1 MEGTWRKEKEIEGC
15 REKHLLSRLV
25 EKCLFCH
32 SLPIPALEPEI
43 SVVIPCL
50 NEARTIGICV
60 KKAIQAI
67 ALLQIPGEV
76 VVADNGSTDGS
87 QELAI
92 QEGARVVHA
101 TVHGYGSAISE
112 GIRASKGQFIVIG
125 DGDDSYNFLEIG
137 PFVEAWKS
145 GAGFVL
151 GNRFKGGIDP
161 GAMPFLH
168 RYLGNPVLSYIG
180 RLFFQ
185 NSFGDFHCGMRGI
198 TKTAFESMDLQTTG
212 MEFASEM
219 VVKASLLGIPSAEVP
234 VRLFRDGRGR
244 EPHLNTWTDGW
255 RHLRFL
261 LLFSP
266 RWLFFYP
273 GLLFVFCGL
282 LFSSLL
288 SRSMVPFQTIKLD
301 VSTLLYAAALTLV
314 GFQLIAFYLLSQAF
328 AQREGLSIKS
338 GLRLTA
344 FRLEWGL
351 LIAGVLFFIGTG
363 LSFSALSYWRSQDFG
378 PLNPQVVLRK
388 VIPAVTCLLLAFQT
402 GTFSFFLSF
411 LQIRKK

>member
-1 MEGTWRKEKEIEGC
+1 MEKMG
-15 REKHLLSRLV
+15 LS
-25 EKCLFCH
+25 
-32 SLPIPALEPEI
+32 
-43 SVVIPCL
+43 
-50 NEARTIGICV
+50 
-60 KKAIQAI
+60 
-67 ALLQIPGEV
+67 GEV

-87 QELAI
+87 AELAL
-92 QEGARVVHA
+92 QAGARVVEVA
-101 TVHGYGSAISE
+101 ILGYGAAISE
-112 GIRASKGQFIVIG
+112 GIREAKGQFIVIG
-125 DGDDSYNFLEIG
+125 DGDDSYNFHEID
-137 PFVEAWKS
+137 PFVTAWNS
-145 GAGFVL
+145 GAEFVL

-168 RYLGNPVLSYIG
+168 RYLGNPILSFIG

-198 TKTAFESMDLQTTG
+198 AKSAFEAMDLQTTG

-219 VVKASLLGIPSAEVP
+219 VVKASLLNIPSTEVP
-234 VRLFRDGRGR
+234 VHLYKDGRGR
-244 EPHLNTWTDGW
+244 QPHLNTWTDGW

-273 GLLFVFCGL
+273 GLLFVFLGL

-288 SRSMVPFQTIKLD
+288 SRSIIPFQTVKLD
-301 VSTLLYAAALTLV
+301 VSTLLYAAGLTLV
-314 GFQLIAFYLLSQAF
+314 GFQLISFYLLSQAF
-328 AQREGLSIKS
+328 AQREGLSIRT
-338 GLRLTA
+338 GLRLSA

-351 LIAGVLFFIGTG
+351 LVAGLLFLVGIG
-363 LSFSALSYWRSQDFG
+363 LSFSALNYWASQNYG